1 MGNNGIITP
10 GQWSNGQRYNFKQP
24 INLTGASVTST
35 TTTSS
40 GNTGSAVKFDWSQLG
55 GYISS
60 TLEGIGSII
69 QSVAVGK
76 AIKNGTYYNKYNQGY
91 YNSYNSTGT
100 VIFVVA
106 GVVAL
111 VVLLKK

>member
-10 GQWSNGQRYNFKQP
+10 GQWSNGQRYNFNQP

-35 TTTSS
+35 TTST

-76 AIKNGTYYNKYNQGY
+76 AIKSGTYYNQYNQGY